1 MNRHLLLLLPLLAL
15 VPGSAQPPDVLI
27 AKAAAALEP
36 KLVEIRRDLHMHP
49 ELSNQERRTSQL
61 VAERLKALEL
71 EVKTGYGVVG
81 LLKGGQPGPV
91 VAVRADMDARPIQE
105 VRDVP
110 YKSKVS
116 GVMHACGHDVHTT
129 IGLGTAEVLAG
140 LRDRLKGTVKFI
152 FQPAEEDWPDGS
164 PAGAARMVKEGVLE
178 NPRPAA
184 IFGLHVFA
192 RPVGELSYEPSGRVE
207 ASCDDFVI
215 TVRGKLSHGAMEPHK
230 GVDAILVAAEC
241 VMALQTIHSRKMDPM
256 QHMSLAIGT
265 IQGGKATN
273 IMADEVKLTG
283 TLRTLDPGLR
293 DSAKRNMREILAGI
307 TSAHGATFD
316 LAFTASFPMLLNER
330 KLLEASVPSLQKAV
344 GASHVMLDVP
354 DLGSEDFAFFQEVIP
369 GFYFNLGVFNK
380 DKGIQALVHTGF
392 FDVDEGCLVVG
403 VKAMSNLV
411 VDFLEREANPPR

>member
-1 MNRHLLLLLPLLAL
+1 MNRHLPLLLPLLTLA
-15 VPGSAQPPDVLI
+15 PSYAQPPDVLI
-27 AKAAAALEP
+27 AEAAAALEP

-61 VAERLKALEL
+61 VAERLKALGL

-81 LLKGGQPGPV
+81 LLKGGRAGPA
-91 VAVRADMDARPIQE
+91 VAVRADMDALPIQE

-164 PAGAARMVKEGVLE
+164 PAGAARLGKEGVLE

-293 DSAKRNMREILAGI
+293 DSAKRNMRQILAGI

-380 DKGIQALVHTGF
+380 EKGIQALVHTGS

-411 VDFLEREANPPR
+411 VDFLEREANLPR